1 MNANRK
7 ICLGLL
13 TVVFALILAACS
25 GGSSGG
31 SGENKSSSSE
41 KFDFAGIEWGVKN
54 GLVEGDRMPVFGY
67 ENNTG
72 YDITEFN
79 LSFKVKDDISEDE
92 VTAFDTLK
100 KKAKDMEKE
109 PLELTID
116 ATTTRYVK
124 SGESVENLP
133 INLDGT
139 IQYFTEYD
147 AYELFEP
154 DRLSIVYVDGNEL
167 YNAYYDF
174 INEETTVEDTGEKAY
189 TWSSSE
195 LAKKLPKPDS
205 PIVVV
210 SYDEKNNFSAEIY
223 AADKDF
229 YNSYKKLCQEKG
241 FSKNIDEGSWIWDA
255 ENKEGDKV
263 NLIFDEEN
271 QTVNIHLDKKDE

>member
-1 MNANRK
+1 MKTRK
-7 ICLGLL
+7 GICLSLL
-13 TVVFALILAACS
+13 IVVLAIILAACS
-25 GGSSGG
+25 GGNSEQGG
-31 SGENKSSSSE
+31 EKKSAGAG
-41 KFDFAGIEWGVKN
+41 KFDFSGIAWGVKN
-54 GLVEGDRMPVFGY
+54 GLVEGDRIPVFGY

-79 LSFKVKDDISEDE
+79 LSFKVKDDASEED
-92 VTAFDTLK
+92 VTAFDSLK
-100 KKAKDMEKE
+100 EKAKDMEEE

-116 ATTTRYVK
+116 ATTNRYVK
-124 SGESVENLP
+124 SGEKVENLP

-154 DRLSIVYVDGNEL
+154 DKLSVVYIDGNEL
-167 YNAYYDF
+167 YNAYYDYL
-174 INEETTVEDTGEKAY
+174 NEETTVEDTGEKAY

-210 SYDEKNNFSAEIY
+210 SYDEENLFSAEIY

-229 YNSYKKLCQEKG
+229 YNTYKKLCQEKG
-241 FSKNIDEGSWIWDA
+241 FSKNGDDESWIWNS
-255 ENKEGDKV
+255 ENKEGNKLT
-263 NLIFDEEN
+263 LIFDEN
-271 QTVNIHLDKKDE
+271 DQTVSISLNKK

>member
-1 MNANRK
+1 MK
-7 ICLGLL
+7 TKKGICLSLL
-13 TVVFALILAACS
+13 IVVLAIVLAACS
-25 GGSSGG
+25 GGNSEQG
-31 SGENKSSSSE
+31 SEKKSNGTG
-41 KFDFAGIEWGVKN
+41 KFDFSGIAWGVKN

-79 LSFKVKDDISEDE
+79 LSFKVKDDISEEE
-92 VTAFDTLK
+92 VTAFRTLK
-100 KKAKDMEKE
+100 EKAKDMEEE

-124 SGESVENLP
+124 SGASVENLP

-139 IQYFTEYD
+139 VQYFTEYD

-154 DRLSIVYVDGNEL
+154 DKLSIVYIDGNEL
-167 YNAYYDF
+167 CNAYYDF
-174 INEETTVEDTGEKAY
+174 LNEETTVEDTGEKAY

-210 SYDEKNNFSAEIY
+210 SYDEENLFSAEIY
-223 AADKDF
+223 AADKD
-229 YNSYKKLCQEKG
+229 YYDSYKKLCQEKG
-241 FSKNIDEGSWIWDA
+241 FSKNIDDGSWIWNA
-255 ENKEGDKV
+255 ENKEGDKL
-263 NLIFDEEN
+263 NLIFDKEN
-271 QTVNIHLDKKDE
+271 QTVSISLDKKDD